1 MDFRGSAG
9 KTRSA
14 GRAFPAE
21 KGGRHD
27 GLPPETVPPPGTG
40 CRRCCPGCCCRRWVI
55 LQHGDGGQGPPA
67 QTHHAHQAVV
77 GGVHA
82 VRREQ
87 HRRAAVQQ
95 FLGATSF
102 RISLTYWGGR
112 QPLSSSWTVSG
123 SSMGCWQQAAVIVEQ
138 DHGVVHDAGGLGH
151 DVVQVGAGEN
161 AAQGA
166 HQAADCTT
174 APSAA
179 RTGPAYWRPGTG
191 GRSPA
196 PEQAV
201 HGVGQKKFR
210 KILVIP
216 LICGP
221 TACKITVKDLRL

>member
-27 GLPPETVPPPGTG
+27 SLPPETVPPPGTG

-55 LQHGDGGQGPPA
+55 LQHGDGGQGPPV

-87 HRRAAVQQ
+87 HRRAA
-95 FLGATSF
+95 
-102 RISLTYWGGR
+102 
-112 QPLSSSWTVSG
+112 
-123 SSMGCWQQAAVIVEQ
+123 
-138 DHGVVHDAGGLGH
+138 
-151 DVVQVGAGEN
+151 
-161 AAQGA
+161 AQGA

-179 RTGPAYWRPGTG
+179 RTGPAYWHPGTG

-196 PEQAV
+196 GGQAV
-201 HGVGQKKFR
+201 QGVGQKKFR

>member
-1 MDFRGSAG
+1 MVCRLRLSHRLGQDAADAARDVAVG
-9 KTRSA
+9 
-14 GRAFPAE
+14 
-21 KGGRHD
+21 D
-27 GLPPETVPPPGTG
+27 GLYSSTEMVA
-40 CRRCCPGCCCRRWVI
+40 R
-55 LQHGDGGQGPPA
+55 
-67 QTHHAHQAVV
+67 
-77 GGVHA
+77 
-82 VRREQ
+82 VRRF
-87 HRRAAVQQ
+87 RRTMLIRRLWVVFTPSAVNSTGV
-95 FLGATSF
+95 LLRSSSLALSSF

-166 HQAADCTT
+166 HQAGDCTT

-196 PEQAV
+196 GGTGRPRRRTEKVPQNFG
-201 HGVGQKKFR
+201 HT
-210 KILVIP
+210 I
-216 LICGP
+216 
-221 TACKITVKDLRL
+221 DLWADSV